1 MDETECVRD
10 DPWKVLIVVRL
21 LNVTTGKA
29 AIPVFCKIM
38 SRWPTPGDLMHAPHD
53 ELVELL
59 RPLGLYNKRAKWLKD
74 MSARFDDVRGALD
87 AGVPLASL
95 LSDDRVTAAA
105 LREYCP
111 GVGSYAMDSLRIF
124 CVSDKNVWKRVMPR
138 DKELVRYLRWRWAIE
153 EGKVW
158 YHEGVGV
165 IGDLNVPY
173 LITLVDELAVH
184 YDSAIGGDGYMHH
197 FCNDICDERR

>member
-1 MDETECVRD
+1 MRQDVQYPPLNLPFNGVAEHGLDESTRAPTWYNIPGLYDDLMLMLRRLKPILIQECVRD

-111 GVGSYAMDSLRIF
+111 CVGSYAWIRCASF
-124 CVSDKNVWKRVMPR
+124 V
-138 DKELVRYLRWRWAIE
+138 
-153 EGKVW
+153 
-158 YHEGVGV
+158 
-165 IGDLNVPY
+165 
-173 LITLVDELAVH
+173 
-184 YDSAIGGDGYMHH
+184 
-197 FCNDICDERR
+197 